1 MKINTIFLAV
11 ILLIIFI
18 IGCKSKEDAGWF
30 NPDFYNNDIEKI
42 APEIVDES
50 LGCKFNPPVNWLFQ
64 SAELS
69 RKIESKSNLQDNGQ
83 KNFTYSPAYLFFN
96 DSTGSLLSIG
106 KVDYSDSVPTIE
118 NLVNSYKNLLSNKLK
133 NEKLSIGSF
142 TKSGIKFAQF
152 KSEKGNFVNYK
163 IFFPNESGKLIQLD
177 CTIRKENLE
186 TELNYLKASVGSI
199 ELLRKEK

>member
-1 MKINTIFLAV
+1 MKKNTK
-11 ILLIIFI
+11 ILLVIFFTIYI
-18 IGCKSKEDAGWF
+18 IGCKSDEDAGWF
-30 NPDFYNNDIEKI
+30 NADFYNNDSDKI

-69 RKIESKSNLQDNGQ
+69 KKIESKNNLQDNAL
-83 KNFTYSPAYLFFN
+83 KSFTYSPFYLFFN

-106 KVDYSDSVPTIE
+106 MVEYSDSVSTLE
-118 NLVNSYKNLLSNKLK
+118 SLVNSYKNLLSNKLK

-142 TKSGIKFAQF
+142 NKSGIKFAQF

-199 ELLRKEK
+199 ELFR

>member
-1 MKINTIFLAV
+1 MKINTKILAV
-11 ILLIIFI
+11 IFLSLIM
-18 IGCKSKEDAGWF
+18 IGCKSNEEGGWF
-30 NPDFYNNDIEKI
+30 NADFYNNDLEKI
-42 APEIVDES
+42 APEIVDEA

-69 RKIESKSNLQDNGQ
+69 RKIESKNNLQDNGQ
-83 KNFTYSPAYLFFN
+83 KSFTYSPAYLFFN

-106 KVDYSDSVPTIE
+106 RVEYSDSVSTIE
-118 NLVNSYKNLLSNKLK
+118 NLVTSYKNLLSNKLK

-163 IFFPNESGKLIQLD
+163 IFFPTGSGKLIQLD

-199 ELLRKEK
+199 ELIR